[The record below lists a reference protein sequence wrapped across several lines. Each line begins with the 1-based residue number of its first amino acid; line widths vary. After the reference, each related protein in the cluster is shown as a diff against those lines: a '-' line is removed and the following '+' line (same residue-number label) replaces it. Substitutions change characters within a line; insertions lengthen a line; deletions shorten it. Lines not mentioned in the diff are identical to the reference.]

1 MFEDFEKAAKAPGQ
15 QPSEKDMQDFEKN
28 FMGMFQNLASQLE
41 NMEDED
47 EDDID
52 DEQFA
57 KMMQG
62 MGMGNPGSAQMPS
75 EDEMKQA
82 EALMQGLFGAM
93 GGGQG

>member
-1 MFEDFEKAAKAPGQ
+1 MFEDFEKATKSGQQ
-15 QPSEKDMQDFEKN
+15 QPSEKEMQDFEKN
-28 FMGMFQNLASQLE
+28 FMGMFQNLASQLD
-41 NMEDED
+41 NMGDD
-47 EDDID
+47 DDDDID

-82 EALMQGLFGAM
+82 ETLMQGLFGAM
-93 GGGQG
+93 AGQG